1 MADVQKFIGVMNA
14 ISQQVGSDMQR
25 HFYTA
30 LEKLIKPDMLAKV
43 AAEGREG
50 RVVRVQFKNDF
61 DVFVR
66 DVQSFLIVK

>member
-1 MADVQKFIGVMNA
+1 MPFHK
-14 ISQQVGSDMQR
+14 SDMQR

-50 RVVRVQFKNDF
+50 RVVRVQFKNDSDMMF
-61 DVFVR
+61 NH
-66 DVQSFLIVK
+66 FLK